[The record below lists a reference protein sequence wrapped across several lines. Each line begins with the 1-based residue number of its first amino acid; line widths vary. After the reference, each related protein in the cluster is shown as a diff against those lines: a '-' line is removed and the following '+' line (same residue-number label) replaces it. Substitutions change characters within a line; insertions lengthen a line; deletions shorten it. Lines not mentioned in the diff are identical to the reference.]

1 MKNKKHGTVIE
12 VEENHITLLSKDG
25 SFHTVEREIDHFPI
39 IGESFSFEVEE
50 NTSSKKI
57 KLLLPLIT
65 IMTIILFT
73 VFNLQQ
79 VEDNQAT
86 YLLVIDINP
95 SVELTF
101 DENWKLLGLK
111 GLNEDG
117 EKILVDL
124 DIKEQQIGDVINSL
138 ISRLSEEGYIK
149 SGELAEINSTLVRL
163 EKDEIQQ
170 AVPLQT
176 MLADAIVA
184 NGATP
189 AIEVYEEEEAYY
201 QEATEN
207 GVSINQYRKANEK
220 RSGTSEKALDEQP
233 ADSTSEPIKVQEQ
246 EKNKKENKN
255 VEQPKSDKAQNKE
268 KNPKI
273 TNNIKE
279 KKEQQAKDAPKNQPN
294 KNKEKNSI
302 KEEKSEA
309 PDEIKQENNNS
320 GEKNEQAKDVPKKAD
335 NDAVKEKPTPP
346 ETKESQ
352 SNQSEPKQNEGMQD
366 NKKPEIKEKSSPE
379 SNKPTTNP

>member
-1 MKNKKHGTVIE
+1 MIE

-65 IMTIILFT
+65 IMSIILFA

-79 VEDNQAT
+79 VEENQAT

-101 DENWKLLGLK
+101 DENWKLLDSK

-117 EKILVDL
+117 EKILIDW
-124 DIKEQQIGDVINSL
+124 DIKEQQVDDVITSL
-138 ISRLSEEGYIK
+138 ITRMSEEGYIK

-201 QEATEN
+201 QEAVEN

-220 RSGTSEKALDEQP
+220 RSEKSEKALDEHQ
-233 ADSTSEPIKVQEQ
+233 ADSTSEPTKVKEQ
-246 EKNKKENKN
+246 GKNKRENKR
-255 VEQPKSDKAQNKE
+255 
-268 KNPKI
+268 
-273 TNNIKE
+273 TT
-279 KKEQQAKDAPKNQPN
+279 
-294 KNKEKNSI
+294 
-302 KEEKSEA
+302 
-309 PDEIKQENNNS
+309 EI
-320 GEKNEQAKDVPKKAD
+320 
-335 NDAVKEKPTPP
+335 
-346 ETKESQ
+346 
-352 SNQSEPKQNEGMQD
+352 
-366 NKKPEIKEKSSPE
+366 
-379 SNKPTTNP
+379 